1 MKRRLNKKRVAGAVG
16 LVLSMALVLWMALS
30 WVNILAHHDTGEYW
44 DGNYWTMVTG
54 YEAGK

>member
-30 WVNILAHHDTGEYW
+30 WVNILAHNDTGEYW
-44 DGNYWTMVTG
+44 SCNYWTMITG